1 MPITSS
7 ELKAALARI
16 ADHARENRDF
26 LCEAD
31 AQLGDGDLGITVAE
45 GFAACAKL
53 DLNEDA
59 GRAFFEMAKTFQ
71 QASSSSFGT
80 LVSTGMMAA
89 AKTLRDRKEFEADEI
104 AGLLAQARDAMLARG
119 KSSLGEK
126 TVLDG
131 LDAQAR
137 ALEAT
142 QSGALI
148 DVALKAAKDTVE
160 EFTQKPNQAGRAR
173 IFAEKSIGLPDPG
186 QLALVVI
193 TEGLR

>member
-1 MPITSS
+1 MCTR
-7 ELKAALARI
+7 A
-16 ADHARENRDF
+16 
-26 LCEAD
+26 
-31 AQLGDGDLGITVAE
+31 GICCT
-45 GFAACAKL
+45 
-53 DLNEDA
+53 
-59 GRAFFEMAKTFQ
+59 GRVLPL
-71 QASSSSFGT
+71 S
-80 LVSTGMMAA
+80 
-89 AKTLRDRKEFEADEI
+89 LRNA
-104 AGLLAQARDAMLARG
+104 ARG

-131 LDAQAR
+131 LDAQVR

-142 QSGALI
+142 PSGTLI

-186 QLALVVI
+186 QLALMVI